1 MAGKYFPECFRY
13 TSGAYCKKDI
23 QNERLCKT
31 PEVVYPE
38 EAWAISKQQVARLT
52 GMSICYAF
60 YCTRIF
66 EQCHYLLE
74 IQNCLINFYEEPEAC
89 MN

>member
-1 MAGKYFPECFRY
+1 
-13 TSGAYCKKDI
+13 
-23 QNERLCKT
+23 
-31 PEVVYPE
+31 
-38 EAWAISKQQVARLT
+38 LT